1 AALND
6 PKAKMLPFVQNSNQP
21 ALELPS
27 RVKFVTD
34 LNSEMVDV
42 TMTGEDPYEVQTLV
56 NALVE
61 AYLEQTQELTNVHA
75 ANEEKLYAKGLAEVN
90 EQIDSLRRLQA
101 DRAGDAGQ
109 TDPNSVKVALDAVRA
124 ELADKKKQR

>member
-1 AALND
+1 YTAVASITIRSPRDTLAERFKQTQIDLITSPRVVNAALND

-61 AYLEQTQELTNVHA
+61 AY
-75 ANEEKLYAKGLAEVN
+75 
-90 EQIDSLRRLQA
+90 
-101 DRAGDAGQ
+101 
-109 TDPNSVKVALDAVRA
+109 
-124 ELADKKKQR
+124 